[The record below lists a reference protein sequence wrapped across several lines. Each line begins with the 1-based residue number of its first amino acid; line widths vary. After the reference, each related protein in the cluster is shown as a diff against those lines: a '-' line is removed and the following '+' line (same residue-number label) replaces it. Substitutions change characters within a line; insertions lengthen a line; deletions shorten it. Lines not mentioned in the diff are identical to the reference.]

1 MEAKTGLW
9 NQVGGKVIQ
18 EGVEY
23 EDRIDQET
31 THEVSRGVTVVAWID
46 LFVQRPTFPHSTPRP
61 TPLVGTG
68 QIWSYELGQPRTWK
82 KARSKEINNIAL
94 HTTTVW

>member
-1 MEAKTGLW
+1 MPCRFDNVTMEAKTGLW

-23 EDRIDQET
+23 EHIIDQET

-46 LFVQRPTFPHSTPRP
+46 LFVWRSTFPHSTPRP
-61 TPLVGTG
+61 TPVVGTG
-68 QIWSYELGQPRTWK
+68 HVVIRAWPASYLEKSETKGNQ
-82 KARSKEINNIAL
+82 
-94 HTTTVW
+94 